1 MALAALPLLLL
12 LPWLAAGEWELRLG
26 RCPEGG
32 ALLLDLSLGPEWRC
46 DVDEARTSPPLR
58 GALELGRGGRLRVA
72 KGGREECGEAWANG
86 PLALHLRL
94 SSPSAGGAL
103 FWLRLPAFQHGCPPI
118 RRRKRTPRLFVGLTP
133 PLANWLCSP
142 AASLH
147 PQAALRAW
155 TSFPRC
161 RCSNGVSFSCNGE
174 TRNGSTCQPP
184 SGPHSHLQ
192 LLCRLRKTSGVV
204 LLDLKEGP
212 EGNKREVAVS
222 AEVSFPQKWD
232 SWHRDL
238 QRIRS
243 VITPSQFKL
252 SNYKVSITE
261 KQPTGTLVSS
271 PRRWDSRHQGLRRI
285 RSVNTPLQFRLTND
299 QVSIAKN
306 EPARTL
312 VSPQGW
318 GFWHRGLQGM
328 QTVNTLPQFKLTN
341 YQVSI
346 AENEPA
352 GTVVSSPQRW
362 DSRHQ
367 GPRWMRSVNTPPQFK
382 LTNYQVSIPENQP
395 SGTVVIA
402 LEAHD
407 PDEGEAGHLVY
418 SIEAFFDKRSNDY
431 FSINAGTGVVTTT
444 RSLDRETKDTHVLQ
458 VTATDQGAPRHRSAT
473 TFLTVTVSDTNDHGP
488 VFEQPEY
495 RENIRENLEV
505 GYEVL
510 TIRATDKDAPDN
522 ANLLYRI
529 LEPGAGEGVF
539 EIDPHSGVVRTC
551 APVDREEVSEYHLV
565 VEANDQGK
573 DPGPRSATVTV
584 HISVEDEN
592 DNSPQFSEKRYQV
605 QIPEDT
611 PINNQV
617 LQVQATDRDRGSNAQ
632 VHYSIVSGNLKGQ
645 FYIHSF
651 SGSIDLINPL
661 DYETIREYTLRI
673 KAQDGGRPPQ
683 INSSG
688 MVSIQVLDVNDNAP
702 IFVSTPFQATVLE
715 NVPVGYSVLHIQAVD
730 ADSGDNARLEYKLIE
745 VAHPSSLVATVGDM
759 SFPFQINNSTGWIT
773 VSVELDRETVE
784 NYHFGV
790 EARDHGIPVM
800 TSSASVSI
808 TVLDVNDNSPTFT
821 EKVYQLRLNED
832 AVVGSSVLT
841 LTAVDK
847 DVNSVVTYQIT
858 SGNTRNRFAI
868 TSQSAGGLITLA
880 LPLDYKQERQ
890 YVLTVTAS
898 DGTLFDTVQVHINVT
913 DANTHRPVFQSSHY
927 TVSVS
932 EDKPVGTSIVT
943 IVATDED
950 TGENAR
956 ITYVLEDNIPQFR
969 IDPDTGTITTLMEL
983 DYEDQ
988 ASYTLA
994 ITAQDNGIPQK
1005 SDTTYVEILIL
1016 DANDNVPRFL
1026 RDRYQ
1031 GAVFEDVPLS
1041 TSVLQVSAVDRDSGP
1056 NGRLLYTFQGGD
1068 DGDGDF
1074 YIEATS
1080 GVIRT
1085 LRKLDRENVAVY
1097 SLRAFA
1103 VDRGSPPLKA
1113 SVDIQVTVLDIND
1126 NPPVFEQDEFDI
1138 YVEENSPV
1146 GSIVA
1151 RISAVDPDEGTNAQ
1165 IMYQIVE
1172 GNIPEVFQ
1180 LDLLNGDLTALMD
1193 LDYESQTE
1201 YVIVVQATSAPLVS
1215 RATVHIRLRD
1225 QNDNPP
1231 VLQDF
1236 QILFNNYVTNK
1247 SNSFPSGVIGKIPA
1261 HDPDISDHLDYTF
1274 VQGNEL
1280 NLLLLDSAT
1289 GELKLSRDLDNNRP
1303 LEAIM
1308 KVSVSDGIH
1317 NVTALCT
1324 LRVTIITDDMLTNS
1338 ITVRLEN
1345 MSQEKFLS
1353 PLLALFVEG
1362 VATVL
1367 STTKEGIFVFNIQND
1382 TDVSSNILNVTFSA
1396 LLPGG
1401 IRNEFFP
1408 SEDLQ
1413 EQIYLNR
1420 TLLTLIST
1428 QRVLPFD
1435 DNICLREPCENYM
1448 KCVSVLK
1455 FDSSAPFISSNSVLF
1470 RPIHPIN
1477 GLRCRCP
1484 PGFTGDYCET
1494 EIDLCYSNPCGNNG
1508 LCRSREGGY
1517 TCECYEDYTGEYC
1530 EVNARSGRCAPGV
1543 CKNGG
1548 TCINLLIGGFKCECP
1563 PGEYE
1568 RPYCEM
1574 TTRSFPPL
1582 SFVTFKGL
1590 RQRFHFTVSL
1600 MFATRERNALL
1611 LYNGRFNEKHDFIAL
1626 EIIEEQ
1632 IQLTFSAGETTTTV
1646 APFVPGGVSDGQ
1658 WHSVQVQYYN
1668 KPNIGRLGIP
1678 HGPSGEKVAV
1688 VTVDDC
1694 DTAVAV
1700 RFGSLIGNYSCA
1712 AQGTQTG
1719 SKKSLDLTGPLL
1731 LGGVPNLP
1739 EDFPVHNRQFVGCM
1753 RNLSIDSKQVD
1764 MASYI
1769 ANNGTLAGCLAQKNY
1784 CTSNWCQNGG
1794 SCVNKWNT
1802 YSCDCPLQYGGKNCE
1817 QVMTFP
1823 YRFTG
1828 ESIIIWSDLDITISV
1843 PWYIGL
1849 MFRTRKVNGML
1860 MQANAGLSSKIN
1872 IQILNKH
1879 VVFEVYDG
1887 LNKIANLTMAQ
1898 SRVSDGEWHHLLIE
1912 LKSAKD
1918 GKDIKYL
1925 AVVTLDYGMYQ
1936 STVQIGNQLPGLK
1949 MKSIIVGGVSGDH
1962 VSVQQGFYGC
1972 LQGVRMGETP
1982 TNVATLNTEQ
1992 ATKIHVTEGCEVD
2005 NPCDSNPCPLHSY
2018 CSDDWDSYS
2027 CICDPGFFG
2036 TDCVDVCSLNP
2047 CQHVSACVH
2056 KPSSSHGYT
2065 CECGQSY
2072 YGQYCES
2079 KIDLPCPRG
2088 WWGNPIC
2095 GPCNCEISKGFDPDC
2110 NKTNGECRCMA
2121 NHYRPQNSDTCY
2133 PCDCLP
2139 SGSQN
2144 RTCDNETGQCPCKAG
2159 VIGRQCNRCDNPFA
2173 EVTVHGCEV
2182 VYNGCPKAF
2191 EAGIW
2196 WPQTK
2201 FGQPAAVPCP
2211 KGSVGN
2217 AVRHCNSEKGWLPP
2231 ELFNCTTVG
2240 FMDLKIMNEKLL
2252 RNETN
2257 MDGDKSVQIAKVLH
2271 SATNHTGSFYGNDVR
2286 TAYQMM
2292 IRVLQYESQQQ
2303 GFDLAATRDVDFNE
2317 NIIRAGSALLEP
2329 STKEH
2334 WEHIQRT
2341 EGGTAHLLKHYE
2353 EYFNTVAKNMQKTY
2367 MKPFIIVAANMI
2379 IAVDIF
2385 EKSNFTGAKVPRFD
2399 AIKEDYPRDLES
2411 SVLFPDTLFKASN
2424 RKAVPTMKPANYI
2437 FPSKKGDE
2445 IFKKVLTKRKRRH
2458 PEESNQHATAIVI
2471 IYRTLG
2477 RFLPESYDPDRRSLR
2492 LPNRPIINTPIIST
2506 IVYRDGESLPN
2517 LLESPITL
2525 EHVMMETEERTKPVC
2540 VFWNHSTT
2548 IGETGGWS
2556 SKGCEMF
2563 SRSQSHVICQCN
2575 HLTSFA
2581 VLMDISKRE
2590 NGEAL
2595 PLKIITY
2602 TTVSI
2607 SLAALLLTFILL
2619 VLIRTLRSN
2628 LHSIH
2633 KNLVAALFFSELVF
2647 LIGINQTENPFVCT
2661 VIAILLHYFYMST
2674 FAWMFVEQ
2682 LHIYRMLTEVRN
2694 INFGHMRFY
2703 YVMGWGI
2710 PAIITGLAV
2719 GLDPQGYGNPDFCW
2733 LSVHDTLIWSFAGP
2747 IVIVV
2752 VINIIIFILAVKA
2765 SCRRRQRSLEKT
2777 GIISVLRTAFLLLLL
2792 ISATWLLGLMAV
2804 NSDVMTFHY
2813 LFAVFSCLQGLFIFF
2828 FHCIF
2833 NKEVRKHLKN
2843 TFTGKKPLPDDSTT
2857 TRATLLTRSL
2867 NCNDTYIEEPNMY
2880 RTTIGESTVS
2890 LESTVRSAKSHN
2902 SYLAHILRDEAAQ
2915 KLSVS
2920 SSQAR
2925 AGHTEGDSSIFRR
2938 KPSKSH
2944 EHDSDSDSELS
2955 LDEHSSSYAS
2965 SHSSDSEEDA
2975 IDAEKKWNA
2984 ATSKSNDRGPL
2995 HSTPKVD
3002 SLPNH
3007 VKSYWPSES
3016 IAASD
3021 GEEPSAKQKLKV
3033 ETKVNVELHQENQA
3047 NHSSEI
3053 PPDKENEVQ
3062 QKENKPFSQQ
3072 NHQQPE
3078 QRKGI
3083 LKNKVTYPPPLVDKN
3098 IKNRLREKLSDY
3110 NQTTISSRMTA
3121 IGTNNG
3127 IRSNSDSGVTVKNP
3141 RRDQLPEQI
3150 NGLAMNLHVG
3160 TGTAETSDSEGSN
3173 ETSI

>member
-1 MALAALPLLLL
+1 M
-12 LPWLAAGEWELRLG
+12 E
-26 RCPEGG
+26 
-32 ALLLDLSLGPEWRC
+32 
-46 DVDEARTSPPLR
+46 
-58 GALELGRGGRLRVA
+58 
-72 KGGREECGEAWANG
+72 
-86 PLALHLRL
+86 
-94 SSPSAGGAL
+94 AL
-103 FWLRLPAFQHGCPPI
+103 F
-118 RRRKRTPRLFVGLTP
+118 
-133 PLANWLCSP
+133 
-142 AASLH
+142 
-147 PQAALRAW
+147 
-155 TSFPRC
+155 
-161 RCSNGVSFSCNGE
+161 
-174 TRNGSTCQPP
+174 
-184 SGPHSHLQ
+184 
-192 LLCRLRKTSGVV
+192 
-204 LLDLKEGP
+204 
-212 EGNKREVAVS
+212 
-222 AEVSFPQKWD
+222 
-232 SWHRDL
+232 
-238 QRIRS
+238 
-243 VITPSQFKL
+243 
-252 SNYKVSITE
+252 
-261 KQPTGTLVSS
+261 
-271 PRRWDSRHQGLRRI
+271 
-285 RSVNTPLQFRLTND
+285 
-299 QVSIAKN
+299 
-306 EPARTL
+306 
-312 VSPQGW
+312 
-318 GFWHRGLQGM
+318 
-328 QTVNTLPQFKLTN
+328 
-341 YQVSI
+341 
-346 AENEPA
+346 
-352 GTVVSSPQRW
+352 
-362 DSRHQ
+362 
-367 GPRWMRSVNTPPQFK
+367 
-382 LTNYQVSIPENQP
+382 
-395 SGTVVIA
+395 
-402 LEAHD
+402 
-407 PDEGEAGHLVY
+407 DE
-418 SIEAFFDKRSNDY
+418 RSNDY
-431 FSINAGTGVVTTT
+431 FTIDAETGSVVTA
-444 RSLDRETKDTHVLQ
+444 RSLDRETKDTHVLK
-458 VTATDQGAPRHRSAT
+458 VTASDHGSPRRRSAT
-473 TFLTVTVSDTNDHGP
+473 TYLTVTVSDTNDHEP

-495 RENIRENLEV
+495 RESIRENLEV

-510 TIRATDKDAPDN
+510 TIRATDGDAPAN
-522 ANLLYRI
+522 ANMLYRL
-529 LEPGAGEGVF
+529 LEPGAGDGVF
-539 EIDPHSGVVRTC
+539 EIDPRSGVVRTR
-551 APVDREEVSEYHLV
+551 ASVDREEVSEYHLV

-573 DPGPRSATVTV
+573 DPGPRSATAMV
-584 HISVEDEN
+584 HITVEDEN
-592 DNSPQFSEKRYQV
+592 DNYPQFSEKRYLVQV
-605 QIPEDT
+605 PEDA
-611 PINNQV
+611 PVNSQI

-651 SGSIDLINPL
+651 SGAIDLINPL

-673 KAQDGGRPPQ
+673 KAQDGGRPPL

-688 MVSIQVLDVNDNAP
+688 MVSVQVVDVNDNAP

-715 NVPVGYSVLHIQAVD
+715 NVPLGYSVLHIQAVD
-730 ADSGDNARLEYKLIE
+730 ADSGENARLEYKLIE
-745 VAHPSSLVATVGDM
+745 MAPSTGGAPVAGD
-759 SFPFQINNSTGWIT
+759 SGFPFQINNSTGWIT
-773 VSVELDRETVE
+773 VAAELDRETVE

-790 EARDHGIPVM
+790 EARDHGVPVM

-808 TVLDVNDNSPTFT
+808 TVLDMNDNNPTFT
-821 EKVYQLRLNED
+821 EKVYHLRLNED
-832 AVVGSSVLT
+832 AAVGSSVLT
-841 LTAVDK
+841 LTAVDR

-868 TSQSAGGLITLA
+868 TSQSGGGLITLA

-898 DGTLFDTVQVHINVT
+898 DGTRFDTVQVFINVT

-932 EDKPVGTSIVT
+932 EDKPIGTSIVT
-943 IVATDED
+943 ISATDED

-956 ITYVLEDNIPQFR
+956 ITYILDDNIPQFR

-994 ITAQDNGIPQK
+994 ITAHDNGIPQK

-1016 DANDNVPRFL
+1016 DANDNAPRFL

-1031 GAVFEDVPLS
+1031 GSVFEDVPLS
-1041 TSVLQVSAVDRDSGP
+1041 TSVLQLSATDRDSGL

-1074 YIEATS
+1074 YIEPTS

-1126 NPPVFEQDEFDI
+1126 NPPVFEKDEFDI
-1138 YVEENSPV
+1138 FVEENSPV

-1151 RISAVDPDEGTNAQ
+1151 RISAADPDEGTNAQ

-1193 LDYESQTE
+1193 LDYESRTE

-1215 RATVHIRLRD
+1215 RATVHIRLLD

-1261 HDPDISDHLDYTF
+1261 HDPDVSDSLAYTF

-1280 NLLLLDSAT
+1280 NLLLLDSVT

-1303 LEAIM
+1303 LEALM
-1308 KVSVSDGIH
+1308 KVSVSDGVH
-1317 NVTALCT
+1317 SVTAVCT

-1345 MSQEKFLS
+1345 MSQERFLS
-1353 PLLALFVEG
+1353 PLLSLFVEG

-1367 STTKEGIFVFNIQND
+1367 STAKDGIFVFNIQND

-1401 IRNEFFP
+1401 IRNKFFP

-1455 FDSSAPFISSNSVLF
+1455 FDSSAPFISSNTVLF

-1494 EIDLCYSNPCGNNG
+1494 EIDLCYSNPCGSNG

-1517 TCECYEDYTGEYC
+1517 TCECYEDYTGESC

-1548 TCINLLIGGFKCECP
+1548 TCVNLLIGGFKCECP

-1574 TTRSFPPL
+1574 TTRSFPPQ
-1582 SFVTFKGL
+1582 SFITFKGL

-1646 APFVPGGVSDGQ
+1646 APFIAGGVSDGQ

-1700 RFGSLIGNYSCA
+1700 RFGSLIGNYTCA

-1739 EDFPVHNRQFVGCM
+1739 EDFPVHNRQFIGCM
-1753 RNLSIDSKQVD
+1753 RNLSIDSKPID
-1764 MASYI
+1764 MAGFI
-1769 ANNGTLAGCLAQKNY
+1769 ANNGTLPGCAAQRNY
-1784 CTSNWCQNGG
+1784 CETNWCQNGG
-1794 SCVNKWNT
+1794 TCINKWNT
-1802 YSCDCPLQYGGKNCE
+1802 YICECPMRYGGKNCE
-1817 QVMTFP
+1817 QAMP
-1823 YRFTG
+1823 SPQRFSG

-1860 MQANAGLSSKIN
+1860 MQANAGAASKIN
-1872 IQILNKH
+1872 IQILNNY
-1879 VVFEVYDG
+1879 VQFEVYSG
-1887 LNKIANLTMAQ
+1887 LSQVASLKMSQ
-1898 SRVSDGEWHHLLIE
+1898 SRVSDGEWHHLLVE

-1918 GKDIKYL
+1918 GKDLKYL
-1925 AVVTLDYGMYQ
+1925 AVMSLDYGMYQ

-1949 MKSIIVGGVSGDH
+1949 MKSIIVGGVSGDQ

-1972 LQGVRMGETP
+1972 MQGVRMGETS
-1982 TNVATLNTEQ
+1982 TNIATLNMKQ
-1992 ATKIHVTEGCEVD
+1992 AIKINVREGCEVD
-2005 NPCDSNPCPLHSY
+2005 NPCDSNPCPQHSY

-2027 CICDPGFFG
+2027 CVCDPGYFG
-2036 TDCVDVCSLNP
+2036 RDCVDVCNLNP
-2047 CQHVSACVH
+2047 CEHVSTCVH

-2095 GPCNCEISKGFDPDC
+2095 GPCNCETSKGFDSDC
-2110 NKTNGECRCMA
+2110 NKTNGECHCKA
-2121 NHYRPQNSDTCY
+2121 NYYRPQSSDTCY
-2133 PCDCLP
+2133 PCDCFP
-2139 SGSQN
+2139 SGSHT
-2144 RTCDNETGQCPCKAG
+2144 RACDMETGQCPCKPG

-2173 EVTVHGCEV
+2173 EVTVRGCEV
-2182 VYNGCPKAF
+2182 IYNGCPKAF

-2217 AVRHCNSEKGWLPP
+2217 AVRHCNIEKGWLPP
-2231 ELFNCTTVG
+2231 ELFNCTTNTFV
-2240 FMDLKIMNEKLL
+2240 DLKIMNEKLHH
-2252 RNETN
+2252 NETRL
-2257 MDGDKSVQIAKVLH
+2257 DGDKTIRIVRALQNATKYTH
-2271 SATNHTGSFYGNDVR
+2271 SLYGNDVR
-2286 TAYQMM
+2286 TAYQIM

-2303 GFDLAATRDVDFNE
+2303 GFDLAATRDVEFNE
-2317 NIIRAGSALLEP
+2317 NIIKVGSALLDP
-2329 STKEH
+2329 GNKEH
-2334 WEHIQRT
+2334 WEQIQRT
-2341 EGGTAHLLKHYE
+2341 EGGTAHLLRHYE
-2353 EYFNTVAKNMQKTY
+2353 EYFNNVAQNMKKTY
-2367 MKPFIIVAANMI
+2367 MRPFVIVDTNMI

-2385 EKSNFTGAKVPRFD
+2385 DKSNFTGARIPRFHE
-2399 AIKEDYPRDLES
+2399 IKEDYPKDLES
-2411 SVLFPDTLFKASN
+2411 SVVFPDTLFRPSE
-2424 RKAVPTMKPANYI
+2424 RKVPTMKPSNQKI
-2437 FPSKKGDE
+2437 PSKLNSNE
-2445 IFKKVLTKRKRRH
+2445 FSPESAFAKRKKRH
-2458 PEESNQHATAIVI
+2458 PDIETHHTVAMVI
-2471 IYRTLG
+2471 IYRSLG
-2477 RFLPESYDPDRRSLR
+2477 HLLPENYDPDRRSLR
-2492 LPNRPIINTPIIST
+2492 LPNRPIINTPVVST
-2506 IVYRDGESLPN
+2506 AIHSDGEFPPN
-2517 LLESPITL
+2517 LVEKPVIVEYAML
-2525 EHVMMETEERTKPVC
+2525 ETEERTKPVC
-2540 VFWNHSTT
+2540 VFWNHSIT
-2548 IGETGGWS
+2548 IGGTGAWS
-2556 SKGCEMF
+2556 SRGCELF
-2563 SRSQSHVICQCN
+2563 SRNHSHIACQCN
-2575 HLTSFA
+2575 HITSFA

-2590 NGEAL
+2590 NGEVL
-2595 PLKIITY
+2595 PLKIVTY

-2607 SLAALLLTFILL
+2607 SLAALLITFILL

-2703 YVMGWGI
+2703 YVVGWGI

-2747 IVIVV
+2747 IVMVV
-2752 VINIIIFILAVKA
+2752 VINTVIFILAMKA
-2765 SCRRRQRSLEKT
+2765 SCRRRQRSFEKT
-2777 GIISVLRTAFLLLLL
+2777 GVIPVLRTAFLLLLL

-2813 LFAVFSCLQGLFIFF
+2813 LFAIFSCLQGLFIFF
-2828 FHCIF
+2828 FHCVF

-2843 TFTGKKPLPDDSTT
+2843 TLTGKKPLPDDSTA

-2867 NCNDTYIEEPNMY
+2867 NCNNTYIEEPNMY
-2880 RTTIGESTVS
+2880 RTTMGESTVS
-2890 LESTVRSAKSHN
+2890 LESTVR
-2902 SYLAHILRDEAAQ
+2902 DEAAH
-2915 KLSVS
+2915 KLSGS

-2925 AGHTEGDSSIFRR
+2925 AGQTEADSSIFHRN
-2938 KPSKSH
+2938 PSKSN

-2965 SHSSDSEEDA
+2965 SHSSDSEEDGLEP
-2975 IDAEKKWNA
+2975 DKKWNTS
-2984 ATSKSNDRGPL
+2984 TSKNNEHGPL
-2995 HSTPKVD
+2995 HSTP
-3002 SLPNH
+3002 
-3007 VKSYWPSES
+3007 
-3016 IAASD
+3016 
-3021 GEEPSAKQKLKV
+3021 
-3033 ETKVNVELHQENQA
+3033 
-3047 NHSSEI
+3047 
-3053 PPDKENEVQ
+3053 
-3062 QKENKPFSQQ
+3062 
-3072 NHQQPE
+3072 
-3078 QRKGI
+3078 KGI

-3098 IKNRLREKLSDY
+3098 MKNRLREKLSDY
-3110 NQTTISSRMTA
+3110 NQSTVSSRTTSL
-3121 IGTNNG
+3121 GTNEG
-3127 IRSNSDSGVTVKNP
+3127 LRSPSDSGVTVKNV
-3141 RRDQLPEQI
+3141 RREQSRDQL
-3150 NGLAMNLHVG
+3150 NGMAMSLHVA
-3160 TGTAETSDSEGSN
+3160 TGHADTSDSDGSN